1 MIKEKIIMDEDID
14 MNNEEINNLIIGLLD
29 KGANYSIKS
38 MSVGEQL
45 KELLLDVK
53 KSMQDEEFKEL
64 LNSAINSSLREGLD
78 IKNYNDY
85 DFEEDDDENEIDE
98 NLGLSKKKIN
108 LNDISTAIKIAFE
121 GGLPQLINLVIE
133 MVTASKKK
141 NNIFSNY
148 IDEFVCRIKTY
159 VQSEEFK
166 KKVNRGVLKCSDK
179 VEKFKGLCSAWYNA
193 YDILNIEQIKEI
205 AKELKEM
212 KNKVKFDNECLNENE
227 IIQNIT
233 DIITKKGEKVSKSRI
248 DIYDNLHEI

>member
-179 VEKFKGLCSAWYNA
+179 VE
-193 YDILNIEQIKEI
+193 LNIEQIKEI